1 MNNEWTKIL
10 KNPHWENFCDED
22 NSYMN
27 CQSTAGGLLVL
38 EHQLS
43 LQVFCLIF
51 GFFKGNGCGG
61 SGANFT
67 LNF

>member
-43 LQVFCLIF
+43 LQVIL
-51 GFFKGNGCGG
+51 
-61 SGANFT
+61 
-67 LNF
+67 LNLWLF